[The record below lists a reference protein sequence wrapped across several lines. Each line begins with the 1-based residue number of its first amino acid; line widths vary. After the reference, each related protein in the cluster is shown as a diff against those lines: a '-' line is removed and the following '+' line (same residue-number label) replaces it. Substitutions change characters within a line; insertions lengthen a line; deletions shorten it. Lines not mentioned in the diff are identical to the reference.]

1 MTGPVPEG
9 WRRRA
14 CRRNDPGLVN
24 SHAQPPQGPDELVRG
39 LRAPEA
45 IAASQRL
52 WREDPEAQRRARV
65 RRRVAVVTV
74 ALPTLATALRR
85 AGPGWRTLPRAPLG
99 YAGAVTKGPVLIVDD
114 DPNLREVVRV
124 ALELQQFAVVEAA
137 DGLAGVKAFE
147 QHRPVA
153 VVLDLMMPE
162 LDGFEVCRRIRA
174 ASRVPIVFLSSRDDE
189 LDRVLGLELGG
200 DDYVTKPFS
209 PRELVARVKAVLRRA
224 SPAPEAATPVTR
236 EARLSRGPLTLDFEA
251 WRAFWRDAEVTLTV
265 MEFQLLAT
273 LLRAPTR
280 AFTRDELIERAYEG
294 VVVSDRTV
302 DSHIRRVRQKF
313 AAVGGAVVE
322 TVHGVGYRLGLP

>member
-1 MTGPVPEG
+1 
-9 WRRRA
+9 
-14 CRRNDPGLVN
+14 
-24 SHAQPPQGPDELVRG
+24 
-39 LRAPEA
+39 
-45 IAASQRL
+45 
-52 WREDPEAQRRARV
+52 
-65 RRRVAVVTV
+65 
-74 ALPTLATALRR
+74 
-85 AGPGWRTLPRAPLG
+85 
-99 YAGAVTKGPVLIVDD
+99 VTKGPILIVDD

-124 ALELQQFAVVEAA
+124 ALELQHFTVVEAA

-147 QHRPVA
+147 QHRPIA

-162 LDGFEVCRRIRA
+162 LDGFEVCRRLRA
-174 ASRVPIVFLSSRDDE
+174 QSRTPIVFLSSRDDE

-224 SPAPEAATPVTR
+224 SPEPAPTP
-236 EARLSRGPLTLDFEA
+236 APQPKDSRLSRGPLTLDFEA
-251 WRAFWRDAEVTLTV
+251 WRAFWNGAEVTLTV

-273 LLRAPTR
+273 LLRAPTK
-280 AFTRDELIERAYEG
+280 AFSREELIDRAYEG